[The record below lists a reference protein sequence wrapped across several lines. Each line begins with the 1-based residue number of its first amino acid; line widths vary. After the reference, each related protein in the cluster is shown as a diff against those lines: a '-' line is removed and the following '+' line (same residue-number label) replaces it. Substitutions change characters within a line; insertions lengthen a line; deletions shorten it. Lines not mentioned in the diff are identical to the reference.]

1 MDVGRM
7 SDGERIA
14 AVGGIVLIISLF
26 LTWVGEASGWE
37 SNNTFDL
44 YLLITA
50 AVAIAAAVGIGLPLA
65 GVTMDGAA
73 ALLGAVATILLL
85 WLIIFDWF
93 EGADREIGL
102 FIALIASAAIAYG
115 GSRAAT
121 GGRTDGRTDTRT
133 T

>member
-7 SDGERIA
+7 SDGEKIA

-26 LTWVGEASGWE
+26 LAWIGDVSGWE

-73 ALLGAVATILLL
+73 ALLGGVATVLLL
-85 WLIIFDWF
+85 WLIIFDWP
-93 EGADREIGL
+93 EGADRGIGV
-102 FIALIASAAIAYG
+102 FIALIASIAIAYG
-115 GSRAAT
+115 GARATPNESRN
-121 GGRTDGRTDTRT
+121 
-133 T
+133 